1 MSVDVSKIEPLSNKV
16 ICRTLPK
23 EDVTTDSGLVLQLD
37 DEADL
42 HYAIVVAV
50 GKGEYNIQGVYTPT
64 TVKVDDMVVYSRY
77 GGNFQRIG
85 KEEFLICRE
94 NELIGIVR

>member
-1 MSVDVSKIEPLSNKV
+1 MIDVNKIEPLSNKV
-16 ICRTLPK
+16 ICKTIPK
-23 EDVTTDSGLVLQLD
+23 EEVTTDAGLVLQLD

-50 GKGEYNIQGVYTPT
+50 GKGEYNIQGVFTPV
-64 TVKVDDMVVYSRY
+64 TVKVGDKVVHTRY

-85 KEEFLICRE
+85 KEEYLICRE
-94 NELIGIVR
+94 NELIGIIRE